1 MINPDLFIDQLK
13 VETNCDKFGGNR
25 MITSRFQPLK
35 MICID
40 SGVLFTMISH
50 RRRYLSFI
58 YKNGRIDSASYS
70 SSNRIVSNCSF
81 YGSNCAVLNDIK
93 EIVCSTI

>member
-81 YGSNCAVLNDIK
+81 YGSHRAGID
-93 EIVCSTI
+93 EI